1 MRITFNI
8 EFNTRW
14 GEELYVETEKKNF
27 RLQYTENGIWTG
39 EIRLDTGS
47 EHRIL
52 EYRYFVQNSGGETFY
67 EAGKRRAIAINS
79 STTSIEAH
87 DKWCSNSEE
96 APLLTAPFS
105 EVLYRKDSAQYIYTH
120 RYNNETI
127 ICVTAPKI
135 NSCQRLLI
143 CGNSPALGN
152 WQIREAPEMTR
163 VDGERWVY
171 STDGSDIA
179 DLQFKFLLATPSED
193 GDITYEWEK
202 GENRTIPVSNRQ
214 RHKSFIWEQGC
225 VIFDTAAAPH
235 IAGCAIPL
243 FSLRSKKSCGIGDFS
258 DLRLL
263 IDWAAKC
270 GQRIIQL
277 LPVND
282 TTSTNGWADSYPYNC
297 ISVFALHPIYLDIE
311 ALGKLPDERKYKEF
325 RRDKK
330 RLNNEY
336 FLNYPEVM
344 EVKSNYSRAIY
355 KEYGKAVF
363 AEPGFYTFIKENG
376 EWLYPYA
383 AFCTLRDYFKEPDF
397 RKWETIEHNG
407 IKLECST
414 FSDKIVETLKESG
427 HSLNDNF
434 NYHIYLQY
442 HLHRQLSEC
451 KEYAHKMGVALKGD
465 IPIGVSRNG
474 ADSWHNP
481 QLFNFGMQAG
491 APPDAF
497 SDLGQNWGFP
507 TYDWEQ
513 MAKDNYSWW
522 KKRLRHMQNYFDA
535 YRIDHILGF
544 FRIWE
549 IPADTAESS
558 AGHFSPALPLS
569 LSEIAASGVRF
580 SNSLFIEDPYCRK
593 RYHPAILAKKS
604 RRYCSMSAA
613 EQEKFDRL
621 YDNFFF
627 ERHNRFW
634 YDNAVKK
641 LQQLIAATN
650 MLACGEDLGMLSE
663 PVTRCMQNLH
673 ILSLEVL
680 MMPKQFGADLGEPQ
694 KYPYLSVCTTSTHD
708 SQTLRMW
715 LGKRVCPQEPKDAPA
730 EECLKI
736 VRKILAAKS
745 MIAVLPLQDWFSI
758 EPKYRN
764 RYFESERINDP
775 SNPHNQWRFR
785 TDVCLEDLLEDRAFC
800 NKIKEL
806 ISESGRE

>member
-143 CGNSPALGN
+143 CGNSPALGS
-152 WQIREAPEMTR
+152 WQIRKAPEMTR

-225 VIFDTAAAPH
+225 VIFDTAAAPR

-363 AEPGFYTFIKENG
+363 AEPCFYTFIKENG